1 MKKAWQY
8 ILLAVLTLILA
19 VSVALIME
27 HIVMGVL
34 NREEDREFAIEMEAY
49 RRQAGQLPSPVP
61 EAPISRILFS
71 PEENDSYFL

>member
-34 NREEDREFAIEMEAY
+34 NREEAREFAIEMEAY

-61 EAPISRILFS
+61 EAPIPGILPS
-71 PEENDSYFL
+71 PEENDSYFR

>member
-34 NREEDREFAIEMEAY
+34 NREEAREFAIEMEAY

-61 EAPISRILFS
+61 EAPIPRILLS
-71 PEENDSYFL
+71 PEENDSYFR